1 MARVKTPYLEYKP
14 KKLKD
19 ATWRAIISAWENG
32 ASDKEVSL
40 ILVKEGKKVDH
51 LSATEVH
58 QLYSTDKKVC
68 DLKEMLNYDL
78 VNAARQNIAK
88 AVKKGDVKSAK
99 WYLERKAADEF
110 STKQAV
116 AFEGAVIELSIE
128 DKEKALKDM
137 VEKFEDNG
145 E

>member
-1 MARVKTPYLEYKP
+1 MSRIATPYIKYKP

-19 ATWRAIISAWENG
+19 LTWRIIVSAWESG

-40 ILVKEGKKVDH
+40 LLIKENKADH
-51 LSATEVH
+51 LSATEIH
-58 QLYSTDKKVC
+58 QLYSTNQEIAE
-68 DLKEMLNYDL
+68 LKAMLNYDL
-78 VNAARQNIAK
+78 INAARRSIAK
-88 AVKKGDVKSAK
+88 SVKNGNVKSSK

-137 VEKFEDNG
+137 VEKFEGDG